1 MPDHQKVRTQGLSS
15 FFLGVGRLVVFVLKK
30 KHWQQ
35 RILVPKTFFPLLL
48 DGKFPSVPYQLM
60 H

>member
-1 MPDHQKVRTQGLSS
+1 MI
-15 FFLGVGRLVVFVLKK
+15 FVLKK
-30 KHWQQ
+30 KHGQQ

-48 DGKFPSVPYQLM
+48 NRKFHSVPHELM